1 MGFQLT
7 IARGLQQGTVLS
19 FEQADVTIGRTA
31 ENDVVLQDGGVSRK
45 HVRISDRLGRYYA
58 SDLGSSNGTQLN
70 DAPLSGEHELK
81 NGDRISLGPV
91 ELVFKEV
98 ASESDATQLVLPM
111 AQEDADFTR
120 PIRRNPHTLSR
131 AETDDDMLAP
141 VSDFS
146 PVEDAPEPPSRS
158 SPRPSAPPAPRAM
171 SRAALARAETLGEME
186 IVVPPQPAAPVVEPE
201 PQTPTNVSRVEA
213 RAPVEPRTPPRA
225 SAPASRPEPRV
236 SAPLA
241 RPEPRASA
249 APVRSEPRTPAKA
262 APAPA
267 PAARASSGAAGLS
280 AADKARRR
288 RELGDT
294 LGGQLA
300 LWWVELPRGGK
311 IALLT
316 VATCFLVGMLG
327 ALTYVFRSK
336 LELRSKGPE
345 PVALGLQA
353 VPDSFGLGEGVTWE
367 QPDMKAF
374 DFEFVS
380 PTRAVVVLRYQASG
394 ISKEEVSLSVNATT
408 VGWVPPDTI
417 NSAERELQLIISP
430 TVLKR
435 NERNQLVFDNVHNP
449 PGQDGWKVWN
459 LRLEVIPVPAL
470 TPEALL
476 EAARDSVA
484 KARSFYD
491 RKDVGSENLSLAW
504 ENYRSAWIT
513 LEALDEKPDLY
524 QDVRYMLGQV
534 AVELDQKCGQ
544 LLLDFQRNI
553 QFKDRKRAAQVL
565 AEINRRFPTP
575 AHRCHNLAAEKASEY
590 RL

>member
-1 MGFQLT
+1 
-7 IARGLQQGTVLS
+7 VN
-19 FEQADVTIGRTA
+19 IGRTA
-31 ENDVVLQDGGVSRK
+31 ENDVVLQDAGVSRK

-58 SDLGSSNGTQLN
+58 QDLGSSNGTQLN

-98 ASESDATQLVLPM
+98 ASESDATQLVLPT
-111 AQEDADFTR
+111 AQDDDNATR
-120 PIRRNPHTLSR
+120 PIRRTTHALSR
-131 AETDDDMLAP
+131 AETDDEFLAP
-141 VSDFS
+141 VSDFA
-146 PVEDAPEPPSRS
+146 PAEDEPEPPPQPSA
-158 SPRPSAPPAPRAM
+158 RPSGPPASRAM

-186 IVVPPQPAAPVVEPE
+186 LVVPPQPAAPALEPE
-201 PQTPTNVSRVEA
+201 PPTPTNVSRVES
-213 RAPVEPRTPPRA
+213 RAPVARAEPRTPPR
-225 SAPASRPEPRV
+225 S
-236 SAPLA
+236 
-241 RPEPRASA
+241 EPRASTA
-249 APVRSEPRTPAKA
+249 ASRSEPRAAAALSRSEPRTPEPSPRPEPRSSAVPA
-262 APAPA
+262 RSEPRAPAKVA
-267 PAARASSGAAGLS
+267 SASAAAARASSGADGMS

-294 LGGQLA
+294 MGGQLA
-300 LWWVELPRGGK
+300 LWWFELPRGGK

-316 VATCFLVGMLG
+316 VATCFIVGMLG
-327 ALTYVFRSK
+327 ALAYVFRSK
-336 LELRSKGPE
+336 LDVRPKGPE

-367 QPDMKAF
+367 QPDMKSF

-394 ISKEEVSLSVNATT
+394 ISKEEVSLSVNATP

-417 NSAERELQLIISP
+417 NSAERELQQIISP

-435 NERNQLVFDNVHNP
+435 NERNTLAFDNEHNP

-459 LRLEVIPVPAL
+459 LRLEIIPVPAL
-470 TPEALL
+470 TPEELL
-476 EAARDSVA
+476 EAARNAVA
-484 KARSFYD
+484 KARSFYE

-524 QDVRYMLGQV
+524 QDVRFMLGQV
-534 AVELDQKCGQ
+534 SVELDQKCGQ

-565 AEINRRFPTP
+565 NEINRRFPTP